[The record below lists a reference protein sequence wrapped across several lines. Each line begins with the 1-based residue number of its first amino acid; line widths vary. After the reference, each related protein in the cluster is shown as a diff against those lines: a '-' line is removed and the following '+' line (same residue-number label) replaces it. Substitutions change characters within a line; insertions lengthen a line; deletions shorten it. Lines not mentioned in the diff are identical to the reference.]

1 MEYLMIILDNAAPS
15 FCHYDVVRQESEII
29 SCEILER
36 GIEFAEKNALE
47 ITAIYGM
54 ENLPAE
60 HRQLL
65 DAVPHVRIL
74 PYRKDS
80 VFSDDDIVVLNG
92 SHDSSFQYRILDRE
106 ITHLALTIRLQD
118 AKNLYSFIENNR
130 RFFKRISVIFKG
142 LEQADEQMLND
153 FRLALQKTIPL
164 LFNMLSY
171 ERFTEIGFATDRML
185 LREMN
190 NCNAGATH
198 ITLAPDGYFYI
209 CPGFYHDGSP
219 PIGSPEKG
227 ILIKNPQLFQYSH
240 ASICKQCDCFQCKRC
255 VFLNKRTTL
264 EVNTPSRQQCVASH
278 HERNLSGFLL
288 EKMQKRGIMTNLP
301 KIAPLFY
308 LDPMEILDG

>member
-1 MEYLMIILDNAAPS
+1 MIILDNAAPS

-54 ENLPAE
+54 ENLPIE

-74 PYRKDS
+74 PYLKDS

-92 SHDSSFQYRILDRE
+92 SHDSSFPYRILDRE
-106 ITHLALTIRLQD
+106 ITHLVVTVRLQD
-118 AKNLYSFIENNR
+118 AKKLYSFIENNR
-130 RFFKRISVIFKG
+130 RFFKRISVIFKD

-153 FRLALQKTIPL
+153 FRLALQKFIPL

-171 ERFTEIGFATDRML
+171 ERFTEIGFATDRIL
-185 LREMN
+185 LSEMN
-190 NCNAGATH
+190 NCNAGVTH
-198 ITLAPDGYFYI
+198 VTLAPDGFFYI
-209 CPGFYHDGSP
+209 CPGFYHDCSP
-219 PIGSPEKG
+219 PVGSPEKG
-227 ILIKNPQLFQYSH
+227 IHIKNPQLFHYSH
-240 ASICKQCDCFQCKRC
+240 ASICKKCDCFQCKRC
-255 VFLNKRTTL
+255 VFLNKRITL
-264 EVNTPSRQQCVASH
+264 EVNTPSHQQCVASH

-288 EKMQKRGIMTNLP
+288 EKMQKRGIMANLP
-301 KIAPLFY
+301 KIDPLFY
-308 LDPMEILDG
+308 LDPMEILDR